1 MPDLIRHPEARSLD
15 SYEGG
20 NPGFILCQPSPR
32 FLPSFVM
39 LETQKSFEFKGLI
52 ETPLFPYL
60 KPRVKAGS
68 KIPFSIMASGGD
80 EKGLT

>member
-52 ETPLFPYL
+52 ETPLFSL
-60 KPRVKAGS
+60 FVH
-68 KIPFSIMASGGD
+68 KIGVVNSLLDYSRRRT

>member
-20 NPGFILCQPSPR
+20 NPGFILCHPSPH

-39 LETQKSFEFKGLI
+39 LEIQKSFEFKGLI
-52 ETPLFPYL
+52 ETPLFPL
-60 KPRVKAGS
+60 FVR
-68 KIPFSIMASGGD
+68 KIGVVNPLLDYSRRRT